1 MTVQEKDD
9 FVKYALQKVHFYIE
23 SKFWSK
29 LDNDTL
35 NKWLNNFKTT
45 DQKYCAAKL
54 LDRLVYYSEEDIV
67 RLLEFGF
74 NELVLKRYI
83 LNIELANDFEVPNVE
98 LIKFRT
104 EFYSKSVVVP
114 LLSNKNPSESSL
126 AMTRYLTNDLGFP
139 EGNILDITNL
149 FSEVL
154 KNAKNLII
162 IDDFIGSGTQIFD
175 FWNITKMKIDNVE
188 YTINNIKSLYPELEI
203 EYLCLVCTEEGYLNF
218 HTKNSAVG
226 LRITYCEKLA
236 NKFRVFGSTSV
247 YFDKDEVEENKSIIE
262 ELCDS
267 NGINLLGYQG
277 LDYAIAFHH
286 DIPDSSLPIFYKQTK
301 NWNPLFRNK
310 KTNIQIDVFI

>member
-1 MTVQEKDD
+1 MSDQEKDD

-35 NKWLNNFKTT
+35 NKWLNNFKSA
-45 DQKYCAAKL
+45 DEKYCAAKL

-74 NELVLKRYI
+74 NEIVLKRYI
-83 LNIELANDFEVPNVE
+83 LDLELKSDFKVSNEDV
-98 LIKFRT
+98 LKFRN
-104 EFYSKSVVVP
+104 EFYSKSVIVP

-139 EGNILDITNL
+139 ETHILDITNL
-149 FSEVL
+149 SSKVL
-154 KNAKNLII
+154 KNANNLII
-162 IDDFIGSGTQIFD
+162 IDDFIGSGTQIFN
-175 FWNITKMKIDNVE
+175 FWNATKMKIDNTE
-188 YTINNIKSLYPELEI
+188 YTINNIKSLYPNLEI

-218 HTKNSAVG
+218 HTKNSSVG

-236 NKFRVFGSTSV
+236 NKFKVFGSTSV
-247 YFDKDEVEENKSIIE
+247 YFDKDEVQENKSTIE
-262 ELCDS
+262 GLCDK
-267 NGINLLGYQG
+267 NGISLLGYQG

-286 DIPDSSLPIFYKQTK
+286 DIPDSSLPLFYKKTE

-310 KTNIQIDVFI
+310 KTNTQTDVII

>member
-1 MTVQEKDD
+1 MKDQDLED

-29 LDNDTL
+29 LDTDTL
-35 NKWLNNFKTT
+35 NNWLNNFKTVSE
-45 DQKYCAAKL
+45 KYCAAKL
-54 LDRLVYYSEEDIV
+54 LDRFVYYSEEDIV
-67 RLLEFGF
+67 RLLEFGL

-83 LNIELANDFEVPNVE
+83 LDLEIEHGFEISNKKLVKYRAGF
-98 LIKFRT
+98 I
-104 EFYSKSVVVP
+104 SKSLIVP

-139 EGNILDITNL
+139 EKNILDITNL
-149 FSEVL
+149 SSEIL
-154 KNAKNLII
+154 DNAKNFII

-175 FWNITKMKIDNVE
+175 FWNLTKMKINNVE
-188 YTINNIKSLYPELEI
+188 YTINDIKNLYPALEI

-218 HTKNSAVG
+218 HTKNSLVG

-247 YFDKDEVEENKSIIE
+247 YFDKDEVQEYKSIIE
-262 ELCDS
+262 ELCDANMIS
-267 NGINLLGYQG
+267 LLGYQG
-277 LDYAIAFHH
+277 LDYAVAFHH
-286 DIPDSSLPIFYKQTK
+286 GIPDSSLPIFYRQTK

-310 KTNIQIDVFI
+310 KTNIQTDVII

>member
-1 MTVQEKDD
+1 MSDQEKED

-35 NKWLNNFKTT
+35 HKWLNNFKST
-45 DQKYCAAKL
+45 DEKYCAAKL

-74 NELVLKRYI
+74 NEIVLKRYV
-83 LNIELANDFEVPNVE
+83 LELELENDFKVSNYDI
-98 LIKFRT
+98 LKFRNK
-104 EFYSKSVVVP
+104 FYSKSVIVP

-139 EGNILDITNL
+139 ESRILDITNL
-149 FSEVL
+149 SGEVL
-154 KNAKNLII
+154 KNANNLII

-175 FWNITKMKIDNVE
+175 FWNVTKMKIDDTE
-188 YTINNIKSLYPELEI
+188 YTINKIKSLYPKLEI

-218 HTKNSAVG
+218 HTKNTAVG
-226 LRITYCEKLA
+226 LKITYCEKLA

-247 YFDKDEVEENKSIIE
+247 YFDRDEVQENKSIIE
-262 ELCDS
+262 GLCDK
-267 NGINLLGYQG
+267 NGISLLGYQG

-286 DIPDSSLPIFYKQTK
+286 DIPDSSLPLFYKQTE

-310 KTNIQIDVFI
+310 KTNTQTDVIV